1 MSMKSLKG
9 NEDVIIYD
17 LPMKKNVGLPH
28 KIKNNLFLISI
39 KDSLVC
45 TLPKWITNKITLF

>member
-1 MSMKSLKG
+1 MKSLKG

-39 KDSLVC
+39 KDNLVC

>member
-9 NEDVIIYD
+9 DEDVIIYD
-17 LPMKKNVGLPH
+17 LPMTKNLGLPH
-28 KIKNNLFLISI
+28 KIQNNTLFLIST

-45 TLPKWITNKITLF
+45 TLP